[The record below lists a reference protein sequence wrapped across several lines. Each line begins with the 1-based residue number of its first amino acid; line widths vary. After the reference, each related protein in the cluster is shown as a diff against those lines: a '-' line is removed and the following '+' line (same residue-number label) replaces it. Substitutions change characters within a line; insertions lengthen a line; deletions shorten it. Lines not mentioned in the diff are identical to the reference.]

1 MGLYIDIHTHSP
13 SANYPTP
20 ASAGIHPW
28 HAASGFIDE
37 AAMHS
42 ADLIGEIGLDYAC
55 KVDRQAQEHLFR
67 EQLSIAQRLRKP
79 VVVHCVRAFEP
90 MMKILSKYQLRAV
103 IFHGFIG
110 SVQQAEQA
118 IKRGYYL
125 SFGEG
130 AFRSP
135 RTLEAMRTIPLSR
148 LFAETDESQ
157 ISIEK
162 IYEMI
167 AAERKI
173 EVVELQ
179 TQIENNYN
187 EIFLQYN
194 DR

>member
-1 MGLYIDIHTHSP
+1 MGIYIDIHTHNP
-13 SANYPTP
+13 QADHPTP
-20 ASAGIHPW
+20 TSAGIHPW
-28 HAASGFIDE
+28 HAASGLIDE

-55 KVDRQAQEHLFR
+55 DVDRALQEQIFR
-67 EQLSIAQRLRKP
+67 QQLSLAERLHKP

-90 MMKILSKYQLRAV
+90 MMKILSEYQLRAV

-110 SVQQAEQA
+110 SLQQAEQA

-125 SFGEG
+125 SFGQG

-135 RTLEAMRTIPLSR
+135 RTIETLRTIPLSR
-148 LFAETDESQ
+148 LFAETDESP
-157 ISIEK
+157 ICIEK
-162 IYEMI
+162 IYEMV

-173 EVVELQ
+173 EVAELQ
-179 TQIENNYN
+179 AQIENNYN
-187 EIFLQYN
+187 EIFLQHN

>member
-1 MGLYIDIHTHSP
+1 
-13 SANYPTP
+13 
-20 ASAGIHPW
+20 
-28 HAASGFIDE
+28 
-37 AAMHS
+37 MHS
-42 ADLIGEIGLDYAC
+42 AALIGEIGLDYAC
-55 KVDRQAQEHLFR
+55 KADRQVQEHIFR

-79 VVVHCVRAFEP
+79 VVVHCVKAFEP
-90 MMKILSKYQLRAV
+90 MMKILSEHQLRAV

-110 SVQQAEQA
+110 SPQQAEQA

-167 AAERKI
+167 ATERKI
-173 EVVELQ
+173 EIAELQ

>member
-1 MGLYIDIHTHSP
+1 MVTDIHTHN
-13 SANYPTP
+13 AQTH
-20 ASAGIHPW
+20 AQTIETVGIHPW
-28 HAASGFIDE
+28 HSLD
-37 AAMHS
+37 
-42 ADLIGEIGLDYAC
+42 ADLSAVEATIATADAVGEIGLDFAC
-55 KVDRQAQEHLFR
+55 DAPREVQIALFR
-67 EQLSIAQRLRKP
+67 AQLALAERHKKA
-79 VVVHCVRAFEP
+79 VVLHCVRAFEP
-90 MMKILSKYQLRAV
+90 TMKILSEYQLRAV

-135 RTLEAMRTIPLSR
+135 RTLEAMRTTPLSR

-167 AAERKI
+167 ATERKI
-173 EVVELQ
+173 EVTELQ

-187 EIFLQYN
+187 EIFLQHN

>member
-13 SANYPTP
+13 SADYPTP
-20 ASAGIHPW
+20 PSAGIHPW
-28 HAASGFIDE
+28 PAASGLID
-37 AAMHS
+37 AAALRS

-55 KVDRQAQEHLFR
+55 KVDRNVQEHLFR

-79 VVVHCVRAFEP
+79 VVVHCVSAFEP
-90 MMKILSKYQLRAV
+90 MMKILSEYQLRAV

-110 SVQQAEQA
+110 AAQQAEQA

-167 AAERKI
+167 ATERKI
-173 EVVELQ
+173 EVTELQ

-187 EIFLQYN
+187 EIFLQHN